1 MKQLLLILVMLFS
14 SITYAQITDGDYV
27 FDFSCPPTAEQIA
40 MELRILT
47 DERIELLAD
56 ESSETTIISS
66 EWSPEDGH
74 IITIANSLKTILAS
88 DYGHRNFGKSET
100 FDSLIEAV
108 RKVVSRLD
116 HIQTLATGDVKI
128 THVYTYDPSDEFLM
142 TAGTIGYNQDGN
154 TDFGDSDYVI
164 EDLEGTDL
172 TDLYDKISSVVSQ
185 VQSEYDNPPLTLRE
199 MRLETVRAAAASST
213 TADVLITIEEN
224 YVAWNDKVYDR
235 AVFSDLTGTISK
247 TINYAYSINGQGNLL
262 LEIGTDQDITNW
274 IDGTNVESGFD
285 NIVASFQLEYTN
297 KRIDFVTQ
305 IEDQS
310 TPTVSLTID
319 RLDVNPNDNDG
330 LEDIIRYTVG
340 GITSYVTL
348 SKLLVDSDQDDID
361 YLITV
366 ILPNSIPG
374 L

>member
-1 MKQLLLILVMLFS
+1 MKNILLMFVMLTS
-14 SITYAQITDGDYV
+14 LMNAQT
-27 FDFSCPPTAEQIA
+27 FDFACPPTAEEIR
-40 MELRILT
+40 ELT
-47 DERIELLAD
+47 DERIQLLAD
-56 ESSETTIISS
+56 ESSTNTIISS
-66 EWSPEDGH
+66 EWSSEDGH
-74 IITIANSLKTILAS
+74 VITIANSLKTILAS

-128 THVYTYDPSDEFLM
+128 THVYAYILDGYDEFLM
-142 TAGTIGYNQDGN
+142 TAGTIGYNQDGDTN
-154 TDFGDSDYVI
+154 FGSSTYVI

-172 TDLYDKISSVVSQ
+172 TDLYDKISGVVSQ
-185 VQSEYDNPPLTLRE
+185 VQYEFDNPPLTLRE
-199 MRLETVRAAAASST
+199 MRIKTAKDEAINASTATVL
-213 TADVLITIEEN
+213 VTIEEN
-224 YVAWNDKVYDR
+224 YVAWNNKVYDR

-297 KRIDFVTQ
+297 KRIGFVTQ
-305 IEDQS
+305 IEGQS

-319 RLDVNPNDNDG
+319 RFDVNPDDNDG

-340 GITSYVTL
+340 GISSYITL
-348 SKLLVDSDQDDID
+348 SKLLVDSDQGDID
-361 YLITV
+361 TIINF

>member
-1 MKQLLLILVMLFS
+1 MLVMLLGSF
-14 SITYAQITDGDYV
+14 TYAQITDGDYT
-27 FDFSCPPTAEQIA
+27 FDFACPLTAEQIA

-47 DERIELLAD
+47 DERIQLLAD

-74 IITIANSLKTILAS
+74 VITIANSLKVILAS

-100 FDSLIEAV
+100 FDLLIEAV

-128 THVYTYDPSDEFLM
+128 THVYAYILEGYDEFLM
-142 TAGTIGYNQDGN
+142 TAGTIGYNQDGETN
-154 TDFGDSDYVI
+154 FGSSTYVI
-164 EDLEGTDL
+164 EDLEGTEL

-185 VQSEYDNPPLTLRE
+185 VQYEYDNPPLTLRE
-199 MRLETVRAAAASST
+199 MRIETAKAAAASAT
-213 TADVLITIEEN
+213 TSDVLVTIEEN
-224 YVAWNDKVYDR
+224 YVAWNNKVYDR

-247 TINYAYSINGQGNLL
+247 TINYAYSINGQGNIL

-297 KRIDFVTQ
+297 KRVDFVQQ
-305 IEDQS
+305 IVAES
-310 TPTVSLTID
+310 TSEVVLTID

-340 GITSYVTL
+340 GISSYITL
-348 SKLLVDSDQDDID
+348 SKLLVDSNQDDID
-361 YLITV
+361 TIINF